1 MKIFRRNKKVTQQ
14 LSQSVVV
21 ADSNDFPND
30 KEHKALVNFASSVDG
45 VLSSNLSGINVDYK
59 KAVSDM
65 LKHNKSLQEQNA
77 HLNKYI
83 LELVKKN
90 EELQGRLSDM
100 KVTL

>member
-1 MKIFRRNKKVTQQ
+1 M
-14 LSQSVVV
+14 
-21 ADSNDFPND
+21 
-30 KEHKALVNFASSVDG
+30 
-45 VLSSNLSGINVDYK
+45 DYK
-59 KAVSDM
+59 KAISDM